1 LILKYVI
8 TDNKGMSVK
17 INLEH
22 MLHDELL
29 PKLNKCLVMIGNWT
43 PQVRLGVVKSMITL
57 KLKKSKVLNL
67 LVDIFATSSTNIKA
81 TIIVH

>member
-1 LILKYVI
+1 
-8 TDNKGMSVK
+8 MSVK
-17 INLEH
+17 INMEY

-43 PQVRLGVVKSMITL
+43 PQVRLGVVKSMITS